1 MIYMTNCK
9 VILTVLEYFLV
20 ELVVYKLITES
31 LQSGD
36 MPSRHEVIK
45 KRCYQVSS
53 WKMWDP
59 EFLEFDLY

>member
-45 KRCYQVSS
+45 EKMLSS
-53 WKMWDP
+53 FIM
-59 EFLEFDLY
+59 ENVGSRVFGV